1 MKVTA
6 EKNEKVAQMIFAS
19 IYPLYLNRLEK
30 KGRTKEELDQVLT
43 WLTGFDQDTL
53 QALIYDKVTFRTFF
67 QKANMHPNAHLIKGV
82 VCGYRIEEIADE
94 FDVYKNCRRMEK
106 LIDELAKGRKME
118 KILRKTWYPYT
129 AASSSP

>member
-6 EKNEKVAQMIFAS
+6 EKNEKVANMVFAS

-30 KGRTKEELDQVLT
+30 NGRTKEELDQVIK
-43 WLTGFDQDTL
+43 WFTGFGEDDL
-53 QALIYDKVTFRTFF
+53 QAFIDEKATFRTFF
-67 QKANMHPNAHLIKGV
+67 QQAKINPNAHLIKGV

-94 FDVYKNCRRMEK
+94 FELYKQCRRMEK

-118 KILRKTWYPYT
+118 KILREEKK
-129 AASSSP
+129 